1 MIRILSL
8 AMEMIFMC
16 TRFYVEPA
24 QFAPPISRAQKLKL
38 ADDMMRYLIKPL
50 TMSGELHPTD
60 VAAVLASNKNVRM
73 LVNLSRIIEDDYVL
87 NHRKI
92 QSKVDKKLKPLIQK
106 RKQMLGIKS
115 DGRVKKTLLFLPP
128 LITLSESFPSYGSS
142 LFKSTICCSEPAYL
156 FLKGV

>member
-1 MIRILSL
+1 
-8 AMEMIFMC
+8 
-16 TRFYVEPA
+16 
-24 QFAPPISRAQKLKL
+24 
-38 ADDMMRYLIKPL
+38 MMRYLSKPL

-60 VAAVLASNKNVRM
+60 VAAVLAPNKNVRM

-115 DGRVKKTLLFLPP
+115 DGRVKKKHYCFSLP
-128 LITLSESFPSYGSS
+128 
-142 LFKSTICCSEPAYL
+142 
-156 FLKGV
+156 